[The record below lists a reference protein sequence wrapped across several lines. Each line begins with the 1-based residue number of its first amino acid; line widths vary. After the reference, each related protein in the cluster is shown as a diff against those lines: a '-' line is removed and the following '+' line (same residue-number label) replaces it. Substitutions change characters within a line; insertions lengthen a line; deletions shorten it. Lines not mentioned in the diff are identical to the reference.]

1 MLDIKS
7 DGMGNWTEASVG
19 GDDPNP
25 TPENPF
31 AGIADSANPGEI
43 PAEFASAFSKFGHI
57 EIDGITYHFKEMT
70 IEETLIDGGNPIMA
84 MAQDRDRDRADDDNR
99 FASEILNS
107 EDVMIHMSKI
117 ILERLIEMRVGDSVL
132 EATPT
137 LVWQLR
143 KNVKLTLYN
152 AILGLDSEEV
162 SVVTRFPGD
171 SSDGESGAS

>member
-7 DGMGNWTEASVG
+7 DGTGNWTEASVG
-19 GDDPNP
+19 VEDPNAM
-25 TPENPF
+25 PENPF
-31 AGIADSANPGEI
+31 AGIADAASPGEI
-43 PAEFASAFSKFGHI
+43 PAEFASAFSKYGEI
-57 EIDGITYHFKEMT
+57 EIEGITYHFREMT
-70 IEETLIDGGNPIMA
+70 IEETLIDGGNPLMA
-84 MAQDRDRDRADDDNR
+84 MAQDRNQRDRDDDE

-117 ILERLIEMRVGDSVL
+117 ILNRLIEMRVGDSVL

-152 AILGLDSEEV
+152 AILGLDTEEV